1 MPQPKIITY
10 EPYDRKQQGYLR
22 SWIEMSRNILQ
33 NREIIAQL
41 FIRDFFGGFKQS
53 LWGIGWLVVSPIL
66 GIVSW
71 VLMNSA
77 GVINPGDTGV
87 PYPVFVILGSTLWGA
102 FMGFYNAA
110 TNTISSGSAIILQ
123 VKCPHEI
130 LLVNQV
136 AQYLANFIFNLL
148 ATLGIILLL
157 GVVPHW
163 QIILLPLML
172 LPLFFMGAAI
182 GLVISV
188 VNIATTDASK
198 FAGYMLNLGMYL
210 TPIVYS
216 KSIEGSLLGTI
227 IRWNPL
233 AYIISGAR
241 DMIFFGHVENLT
253 GYWISAALSLLL
265 FLISWRFF
273 YVSERLVIEKLS
285 T

>member
-1 MPQPKIITY
+1 MPPTQIITY
-10 EPYDRKQQGYLR
+10 EPYDRKKQGYFR
-22 SWIEMSRNILQ
+22 AWTEMSRNIIQ
-33 NREIIAQL
+33 NREIIWQL

-77 GVINPGDTGV
+77 GVLNPGDTGV

-110 TNTISSGSAIILQ
+110 TNTISSGTAIILQ

-163 QIILLPLML
+163 QIFLLPLML
-172 LPLFFMGAAI
+172 LPLFFMGVAI
-182 GLVISV
+182 GLVIAV
-188 VNIATTDASK
+188 VNIATIDASK
-198 FAGYMLNLGMYL
+198 LAGYMLNLCMYL

-216 KSIEGSLLGTI
+216 KSIEGSLLETI

-233 AYIISGAR
+233 SYIISGTR
-241 DMIFFGHVENLT
+241 DMIFFGHIDDPT
-253 GYWISAALSLLL
+253 GYWISTGISLIL